1 MKNRTDSVTELE
13 GAILGE
19 IARLKSC
26 TAYRLRQSFVTSR
39 SAEWSGSTGAVYPAL
54 RRMTARGLIAG
65 KPAPGARAGQALSIT
80 AEGRAAL
87 EAWLADVE
95 KAANPGLDPFRTRV
109 GFARALAADWPSL
122 AERLEAAVRA
132 RLAALEAL
140 PPAEDAAERAWREME
155 RAAHRSRLDWLAANP
170 H

>member
-19 IARLKSC
+19 IARLGSC

-54 RRMTARGLIAG
+54 RRLTARGLLAG
-65 KPAPGARAGQALSIT
+65 VPVPGARGGQAMSVT
-80 AEGRAAL
+80 DAGRAAL
-87 EAWLADVE
+87 EAWLGDVE

-109 GFARALAADWPSL
+109 GFARKLAADWPAL
-122 AERLEAAVRA
+122 AGRLRTEVHA
-132 RLAALEAL
+132 RLATLDAL
-140 PPAEDAAERAWREME
+140 PDAEDAAEQAWREME
-155 RAAHRSRLDWLAANP
+155 RAAHQSRLAWLAANAG
-170 H
+170 